1 MITISYAITC
11 CNEYKE
17 LKRLTKQLLPSIKEN
32 DEIVIQQDE
41 YDEGDEES
49 RKVEEHIKS
58 LVSKDSRVKFVKHK
72 LNKNFADFKNNLK
85 TNCKKDYIYFIDAD
99 ETLSENMLYYLH
111 QVLESNPVDLF
122 MVPRANTVKGLTD
135 QHIRKWGWREDQ
147 GLINW
152 PDFQSRIVRNT
163 RSIKWEGK
171 VHERIVGHRHIAEF
185 PIDSLDWCL
194 HHDKDIVKQEKQN
207 SFYNAI

>member
-17 LKRLTKQLLPSIKEN
+17 FKRLIKQLLPCIKEN

-41 YDEGDEES
+41 CTDSDALS
-49 RKVEEHIKS
+49 IKKYIEQLIDS
-58 LVSKDSRVKFVKHK
+58 DSRVRYIIYK

-85 TNCKKDYIYFIDAD
+85 SNCKKDYIYFIDAD

-111 QVLESNPVDLF
+111 QVLDSNPVDLF
-122 MVPRANTVKGLTD
+122 MVPRANTVKGLT
-135 QHIRKWGWREDQ
+135 QEHIKVWNWRVDPD

-152 PDFQSRIVRNT
+152 PDYQSRIVRNKVN
-163 RSIKWEGK
+163 IKWEGK
-171 VHERIVGHRHIAEF
+171 VHERIVGYSHIAEF
-185 PIDSLDWCL
+185 PTDSLDWCL
-194 HHDKDIVKQEKQN
+194 HHNKDIAKQEQQN
-207 SFYNAI
+207 NFYSKI